1 MKGVR
6 VHSMQLTRA
15 KRGVSA
21 LVWSLGFAVACQ
33 SRTTVHPLPSNGDAE
48 DGGTSVGDAGD
59 GATSSTA
66 DDAGAGQISESTD
79 ATSDGGTDDGGASS
93 GDAGDGETP
102 VAHEVT
108 TWSAFSELATQH
120 GELKFLLPV
129 DESAGHACWFQD
141 TEQYPYHLHFL
152 RTLPEYRDTSAE
164 AYQDMVLLRDQRVF
178 YAGAL
183 RLFPGTT
190 HPTTGQAGIL
200 TYTVY
205 TASSGS
211 ELLTAEE
218 LIRIDLR
225 IKACM
230 GGLATYLVYLPEGNL
245 ALTAAEQVSA
255 KLEAA
260 SVAWIRPE
268 QLAPSL
274 KAEVYSAGEAYG
286 YVRKV
291 TPDQL
296 GEVGPRDVVIAD
308 VAPGELGIVS
318 ALITANVQSSV
329 SHLNLR
335 LREKRI
341 PNAAAPQLFES
352 GFFDSLEGTLVHVQ
366 SSEQGLSVTPARL
379 ADAQTFWEANIP
391 ELPDLEFS
399 LDVTELTPLT
409 NLQHTDSV
417 AFGTKAANLGEL
429 ARVLPT
435 DNVPHGIAL
444 PFAAYQRHIEH
455 GRLQAAIAQAVQR
468 AAVSSPLAA
477 SEILSDL
484 RKQIKQTAVE
494 PEWELQLID
503 AVKEEFG
510 EAGLTTRLRFRSST
524 NVEDLPGL
532 SGAGLYDSASGC
544 LADDLDEDEVGP
556 SLCLTETQR
565 AHYTAE
571 LARLRGKFDAHPEHT
586 ELEALITDIEEELSE
601 EKSARKA
608 LRKVWASLWNDRAF
622 QDRGY
627 YGIPHDRVFMGVAV
641 HPSMVGEQLESVLVT
656 NLEPEAAEPLYRIE
670 SQAGE
675 VGVVEPQESDAVAE
689 RLQFRRSASDSATAI
704 TLVTASSLSADGES
718 LWKGEQLEQMTTF
731 AFRVHDYFA
740 ASVYPEITPLQL
752 DVELDVSADGV
763 IIVKQARPYVSGGW

>member
-1 MKGVR
+1 
-6 VHSMQLTRA
+6 MQFARA
-15 KRGVSA
+15 SRGVSA
-21 LVWSLGFAVACQ
+21 LVWSVGFAVACQ
-33 SRTTVHPLPSNGDAE
+33 SRTPVQHSPADGSRE
-48 DGGTSVGDAGD
+48 DGGTSVTDAGG
-59 GATSSTA
+59 GATPTTA
-66 DDAGAGQISESTD
+66 DDAGTGQVSESTD
-79 ATSDGGTDDGGASS
+79 AMGGDGGVLADGGH
-93 GDAGDGETP
+93 GETS
-102 VAHEVT
+102 VVHEVT
-108 TWSAFSELATQH
+108 TWSAFSELATQQ

-129 DESAGHACWFQD
+129 DESAQDTCWFQD

-152 RTLPEYRDTSAE
+152 RTLPEYRNMSAE

-183 RLFPGTT
+183 RLFSGTT
-190 HPTTGQAGIL
+190 HPATGQVGIL

-211 ELLTAEE
+211 ELLTSEE
-218 LIRIDLR
+218 LIHIDR
-225 IKACM
+225 QIKACM

-245 ALTAAEQVSA
+245 ALAAAEKVSA
-255 KLEAA
+255 ELEAA

-268 QLAPSL
+268 QLVPSL
-274 KAEVYSAGEAYG
+274 QAEVYSAGEAYG

-291 TPDQL
+291 TPDQV
-296 GEVGPRDVVIAD
+296 GEVGPRDVVVAD

-318 ALITANVQSSV
+318 ALVTAHVQSSV

-341 PNAAAPQLFES
+341 PNAAAPQLFAS

-379 ADAQTFWEANIP
+379 TDARTFWESRVP
-391 ELPDLEFS
+391 DLPDPTFTLET
-399 LDVTELTPLT
+399 TELTPLT
-409 NLQHTDSV
+409 DLQHTDSV

-429 ARVLPT
+429 GRVLPT
-435 DNVPHGIAL
+435 ENVPHGVAL
-444 PFAAYQRHIEH
+444 PFAAYQRHVEH
-455 GRLQAAIAQAVQR
+455 NKLQAALTQAAQR
-468 AAVSSPLAA
+468 AAVSSPVAA
-477 SEILSDL
+477 SEVLSDL
-484 RKQIKQTAVE
+484 RKQIRQAAVD

-503 AVKEEFG
+503 AVKEQFG

-544 LADDLDEDEVGP
+544 LADDLDDDEIGP

-565 AHYTAE
+565 AHYTTELTRLRAKLDAQPELTE
-571 LARLRGKFDAHPEHT
+571 LA
-586 ELEALITDIEEELSE
+586 ALIIDVEEELSE

-608 LRKVWASLWNDRAF
+608 LRKVWASLWNNRAF
-622 QDRGY
+622 QDREY

-656 NLEPEAAEPLYRIE
+656 NLEPDAAEPLYRIE

-689 RLQFRRSASDSATAI
+689 RLQFRRDAVDSATAI
-704 TLVTASSLSADGES
+704 TLVTASSLSANGQS